1 MKSLRLYITDD
12 GDSYGF
18 YDWHE
23 LIIEVRLCCMLV
35 NDTANPIWKALL
47 SKPTSLVLE
56 ATAQITL
63 SIAAPVV
70 VSPD

>member
-1 MKSLRLYITDD
+1 MKSLNLYITND
-12 GDSYGF
+12 GDFYGF

-35 NDTANPIWKALL
+35 DDTANPIWKALL
-47 SKPTSLVLE
+47 SKPMSLVLE

-70 VSPD
+70 ESPD